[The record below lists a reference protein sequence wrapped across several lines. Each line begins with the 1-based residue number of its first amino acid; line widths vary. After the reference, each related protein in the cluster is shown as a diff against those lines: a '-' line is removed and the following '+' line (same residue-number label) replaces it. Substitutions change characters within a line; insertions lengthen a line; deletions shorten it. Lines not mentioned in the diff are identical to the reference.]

1 MEVVIEKEFIGG
13 SILQG
18 ICANLRDKLCV
29 WNHLLKILVANIKVI
44 VESAILSGLGRKVVV
59 KKLMKDTRDNEAKEE
74 EEEAR
79 VREARLD
86 LANAKIDDQKNDNG
100 NHNGNSNHPDRSNS
114 IRAKSVPAI

>member
-1 MEVVIEKEFIGG
+1 M
-13 SILQG
+13 
-18 ICANLRDKLCV
+18 RDKLCV

-74 EEEAR
+74 EEEEEEAR
-79 VREARLD
+79 VREARLA